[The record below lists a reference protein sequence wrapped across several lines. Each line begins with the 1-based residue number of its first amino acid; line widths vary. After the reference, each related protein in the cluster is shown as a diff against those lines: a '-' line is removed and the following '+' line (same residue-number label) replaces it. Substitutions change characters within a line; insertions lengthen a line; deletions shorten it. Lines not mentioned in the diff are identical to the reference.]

1 MMTSESRTTPVS
13 SGGDAPG
20 AYRPGQLSVGVEI
33 IGVPPIDG
41 STGVRGTPGFKRQI
55 TASDKSAAFP
65 RPRLALG
72 LPAPEGF
79 RAFAGLAY
87 IPPVEFKSV
96 SVHYLAGEGG
106 IAWVPG
112 PLRVGIRAHA
122 LYAKSESPVTD
133 PVIRDTLHV
142 GEYGADLSGAYEQ
155 LFGPLAV
162 TPYAGVG
169 LSHLVGNF
177 RVTSDAVLLTS
188 NRTALTLNGGVR
200 LVLSKRWQGIAE
212 ADFYPGRM
220 IHPAFRLG
228 YLFDLFQ

>member
-1 MMTSESRTTPVS
+1 MKRALFALIAFAAGAARAQTLADQEQRLIDIHALLMDLAPA
-13 SGGDAPG
+13 DAPG

-41 STGVRGTPGFKRQI
+41 STGVLGTAGFKRQI

-106 IAWVPG
+106 IAWV
-112 PLRVGIRAHA
+112 
-122 LYAKSESPVTD
+122 
-133 PVIRDTLHV
+133 
-142 GEYGADLSGAYEQ
+142 
-155 LFGPLAV
+155 
-162 TPYAGVG
+162 
-169 LSHLVGNF
+169 
-177 RVTSDAVLLTS
+177 
-188 NRTALTLNGGVR
+188 
-200 LVLSKRWQGIAE
+200 
-212 ADFYPGRM
+212 
-220 IHPAFRLG
+220 
-228 YLFDLFQ
+228 